1 MTDAQPAPTP
11 AEPSRPGLDIERNR
25 MLMVDYLENAWNR
38 HWADD
43 HGTSAKLLGVIPFD
57 WGWVP
62 GPIRS
67 LGDYHLNDRP
77 PSWQGAGA
85 PAETTQGSARA

>member
-38 HWADD
+38 QDLEYAKRAVHPDVVFHDQIREGLPPGHASVPVLAKPYDPD
-43 HGTSAKLLGVIPFD
+43 ELTSTLSRIC
-57 WGWVP
+57 
-62 GPIRS
+62 R
-67 LGDYHLNDRP
+67 
-77 PSWQGAGA
+77 
-85 PAETTQGSARA
+85 